1 MGRCSA
7 DRDARD
13 NAGTRPHNG
22 VAVRGSANRDA
33 PVRAANRDAP
43 VRAANRGAVRA
54 ANRGASSRS
63 AGGAP
68 GERFRCRRCD

>member
-13 NAGTRPHNG
+13 NAGTRPHDG
-22 VAVRGSANRDA
+22 VAVRGSANGDA
-33 PVRAANRDAP
+33 A